1 MNSFVAEGQGI
12 ATAWIRAVRKLG
24 ELPDHRAFHTVVRI
38 GDPLRD
44 GPDTHAGLDRVLE
57 RLGLQPVETV
67 ANTIF
72 PADLAARSR
81 DYAHLVSRYRAMY
94 GTVRKLSPKNKW
106 GTYFG
111 RLVAY
116 PSAGHEDG
124 FDQLAAVISWLR
136 MESAYQGGKT
146 ARYETMLAHPLD
158 AGSTGSGPPDAAACS
173 VPVQR
178 PGTDTGAMAT
188 PCLSHCSFQLDRGRG
203 SVHAL
208 ATYRSHYMIER
219 AYGNYLG
226 LGRLLGYVSTQSGL
240 QPGTLT
246 VVAGYAQIEPGT
258 ITLIR
263 PLLGE
268 AVPLFPL
275 SDTALRT

>member
-1 MNSFVAEGQGI
+1 MNSFVVEGQGV
-12 ATAWIRAVRKLG
+12 ATAWIRAIWKLE

-38 GDPLRD
+38 GDPLHD
-44 GPDTHAGLDRVLE
+44 DPDTHAGLDRVLD
-57 RLGLQPVETV
+57 RLGRQPVDTV

-81 DYAHLVSRYRAMY
+81 DHAHLVSRYRAMY
-94 GTVRKLSPKNKW
+94 DTVRKLSPKNKW

-111 RLVAY
+111 RLIAY
-116 PSAGHEDG
+116 PSARHEDG

-136 MESAYQGGKT
+136 MESAYKGGKT
-146 ARYETMLAHPLD
+146 ARYETMLAYPLD
-158 AGSTGSGPPDAAACS
+158 AETADSGPPSAATCS

-188 PCLSHCSFQLDRGRG
+188 PCLSHLSFQFDRTGR
-203 SVHAL
+203 VHAL
-208 ATYRSHYMIER
+208 ATYRSHYMTER

-246 VVAGYAQIEPGT
+246 VVAGYAQIESGT

-263 PLLGE
+263 PLLNE
-268 AVPLFPL
+268 AVPLF
-275 SDTALRT
+275 R

>member
-1 MNSFVAEGQGI
+1 MNTFLAEGQSV
-12 ATAWIRAVRKLG
+12 AAAWIRAVQKLDQ
-24 ELPDHRAFHTVVRI
+24 LPDRRAFHTVVRI
-38 GDPLRD
+38 ADPLSD
-44 GPDTHAGLDRVLE
+44 DPDTHAGLDRVLE

-81 DYAHLVSRYRAMY
+81 GYAHLASRYLAMY
-94 GTVRKLSPKNKW
+94 DTVRKLSPKNKW

-111 RLVAY
+111 RLIAY
-116 PSAGHEDG
+116 PSPGHEQG

-136 MESAYQGGKT
+136 LESTYKGGKT
-146 ARYETMLAHPLD
+146 ARYETMIAHPLD
-158 AGSTGSGPPDAAACS
+158 AASDGPGPSAAGTCS
-173 VPVQR
+173 VPVQQ

-188 PCLSHCSFQLDRGRG
+188 PCLSHLSFQLDRAGT
-203 SVHAL
+203 VHAL
-208 ATYRSHYMIER
+208 ATYRSHYMTER

-226 LGRLLGYVSTQSGL
+226 LGRLLGYVSAEGGL
-240 QPGTLT
+240 RPGTLT

-263 PLLGE
+263 PLLTEG
-268 AVPLFPL
+268 VPLFAFT
-275 SDTALRT
+275 DTSVRT

>member
-1 MNSFVAEGQGI
+1 MNTFLVEGRGI
-12 ATAWIRAVRKLG
+12 AAAWISAVKKLDQM
-24 ELPDHRAFHTVVRI
+24 PDRRAFHTVVRI

-44 GPDTHAGLDRVLE
+44 DPHTHAGLDRALE
-57 RLGLQPVETV
+57 WLGLQPVETV

-81 DYAHLVSRYRAMY
+81 DHTHLSNRYRAMY
-94 GTVRKLSPKNKW
+94 DTVRKLSPKNKW

-111 RLVAY
+111 RLIAY
-116 PSAGHEDG
+116 PSSGYEDG

-136 MESAYQGGKT
+136 MESSYIGGKT

-158 AGSTGSGPPDAAACS
+158 TVGDEPGLPTAATCS
-173 VPVQR
+173 VSVQQ

-188 PCLSHCSFQLDRGRG
+188 PCLSHLSFQLDRAGV
-203 SVHAL
+203 VHAL
-208 ATYRSHYMIER
+208 ASYRSHYMTER

-226 LGRLLGYVSTQSGL
+226 LGRLLGYVSAEGGL
-240 QPGTLT
+240 RPGILT

-258 ITLIR
+258 ITRIR
-263 PLLGE
+263 PLLTE
-268 AVPLFPL
+268 DVPLFTL
-275 SDTALRT
+275 GETSVRT

>member
-1 MNSFVAEGQGI
+1 MNTFLVEGRGI
-12 ATAWIRAVRKLG
+12 AAAWISAVQKLDQM
-24 ELPDHRAFHTVVRI
+24 PDRRAFHTVVRI
-38 GDPLRD
+38 ADPLRD
-44 GPDTHAGLDRVLE
+44 DPDTHTGLDRALE

-81 DYAHLVSRYRAMY
+81 DHAHLANRYRAMY
-94 GTVRKLSPKNKW
+94 DTVRKLSPKNKW

-111 RLVAY
+111 RLIAY
-116 PSAGHEDG
+116 PSSGYEHG

-136 MESAYQGGKT
+136 LESSYKGGKT

-158 AGSTGSGPPDAAACS
+158 TVGDGPGPPAAATCS
-173 VPVQR
+173 VAVQQ

-188 PCLSHCSFQLDRGRG
+188 PCLSHLSFQLDRAGA
-203 SVHAL
+203 VHAL
-208 ATYRSHYMIER
+208 ATYRSHYMTER

-226 LGRLLGYVSTQSGL
+226 LGRLLGYVSAEGGL
-240 QPGTLT
+240 RPGTLT

-258 ITLIR
+258 ITRIR
-263 PLLGE
+263 PLLTEG
-268 AVPLFPL
+268 VPLF
-275 SDTALRT
+275 ALGETSVRT

>member
-1 MNSFVAEGQGI
+1 MNTFLVEGGGI
-12 ATAWIRAVRKLG
+12 AAAWIRAVQKLDQM
-24 ELPDHRAFHTVVRI
+24 PDRRAFHTVVRI
-38 GDPLRD
+38 ADPLRD
-44 GPDTHAGLDRVLE
+44 DSDTHAGLDRVLE
-57 RLGLQPVETV
+57 RLGRQPVETV

-81 DYAHLVSRYRAMY
+81 DHAHLANRYRAMY
-94 GTVRKLSPKNKW
+94 DTVRKLSPKNKW

-111 RLVAY
+111 RLIAY
-116 PSAGHEDG
+116 PSPGHEQG

-136 MESAYQGGKT
+136 LESTYKGGKT

-158 AGSTGSGPPDAAACS
+158 AVGDGSGAPDAVTCS

-188 PCLSHCSFQLDRGRG
+188 PCLSHLSFQLDRLGT
-203 SVHAL
+203 VHAL
-208 ATYRSHYMIER
+208 ATYRSHYMTER

-226 LGRLLGYVSTQSGL
+226 LGRLLGYVSAEGGL
-240 QPGTLT
+240 RPGTLT

-263 PLLGE
+263 PLLDEG
-268 AVPLFPL
+268 APLFAL
-275 SDTALRT
+275 SDTSART

>member
-1 MNSFVAEGQGI
+1 MKSFVVEGQGI
-12 ATAWIRAVRKLG
+12 ATAWMRAVRKLD
-24 ELPDHRAFHTVVRI
+24 EIPDRRAIHTVVRI
-38 GDPLRD
+38 SDPLQD
-44 GPDTHAGLDRVLE
+44 DPNTHADLDRVLD

-72 PADLAARSR
+72 PADLAARCR
-81 DYAHLVSRYRAMY
+81 DHAHLVSRYLAMY
-94 GTVRKLSPKNKW
+94 DIVRKLSPKNRW

-111 RLVAY
+111 RLISY
-116 PSAGHEDG
+116 PSTGQKDG

-136 MESAYQGGKT
+136 KECAYKGGKT
-146 ARYETMLAHPLD
+146 ARYETTLAHPLD
-158 AGSTGSGPPDAAACS
+158 AEAIDPGLPDVATCS

-188 PCLSHCSFQLDRGRG
+188 PCLSHCSFQLDRTG

-208 ATYRSHYMIER
+208 ATYRSHYMTER

-240 QPGTLT
+240 RPGTLT
-246 VVAGYAQIEPGT
+246 VVAGYAQIEAGT

-263 PLLGE
+263 PLLSE
-268 AVPLFPL
+268 ATPLFH
-275 SDTALRT
+275 

>member
-1 MNSFVAEGQGI
+1 MNSFVVEGQGI
-12 ATAWIRAVRKLG
+12 ATSWIRAVQKLDD
-24 ELPDHRAFHTVVRI
+24 LPDRRAFHTVVRI
-38 GDPLRD
+38 EDPLFD
-44 GPDTHAGLDRVLE
+44 DPDTHAGLDRVLD

-81 DYAHLVSRYRAMY
+81 DHTHLASRYLAMY
-94 GTVRKLSPKNKW
+94 DTVQKLSPKNRW

-111 RLVAY
+111 PLIAY
-116 PSAGHEDG
+116 PSVRHEEG
-124 FDQLAAVISWLR
+124 FNQLAAVISWLR
-136 MESAYQGGKT
+136 TESAYKGGKT

-158 AGSTGSGPPDAAACS
+158 AEAADSAPSGAATCS
-173 VPVQR
+173 MPVQW

-188 PCLSHCSFQLDRGRG
+188 PCLSHCSFQLDRTG

-208 ATYRSHYMIER
+208 ATYRSHYMTER

-240 QPGTLT
+240 RPGTLT
-246 VVAGYAQIEPGT
+246 VVAGYAQIERG

-263 PLLGE
+263 PLLNE
-268 AVPLFPL
+268 ATPLF
-275 SDTALRT
+275 R

>member
-1 MNSFVAEGQGI
+1 MNSFVVEGQGL
-12 ATAWIRAVRKLG
+12 ATAWIRAVQKLD

-38 GDPLRD
+38 GDPLHD
-44 GPDTHAGLDRVLE
+44 DPDTHAGLDRVLD

-81 DYAHLVSRYRAMY
+81 DHAHLVSRYLAMY
-94 GTVRKLSPKNKW
+94 ETVRKLSPKNRW

-111 RLVAY
+111 RLIAY
-116 PSAGHEDG
+116 PSTRHKDG

-136 MESAYQGGKT
+136 KESAYKGGKT

-158 AGSTGSGPPDAAACS
+158 AETTDSGLSSAATCS

-188 PCLSHCSFQLDRGRG
+188 PCLSHCSFQFDRTGI
-203 SVHAL
+203 VHAL
-208 ATYRSHYMIER
+208 ATYRSHYMTER

-240 QPGTLT
+240 RPGTLT

-263 PLLGE
+263 PLLNE
-268 AVPLFPL
+268 AVPLFH
-275 SDTALRT
+275 